1 MIYFRYIMRY
11 DDIFLD
17 IYYEIWYILDIKWEM
32 MIYFKYIIWD
42 MIYFIYIM
50 IIWDK
55 MIYIRYIMRNDF
67 EYGVKVILRECYI
80 DIKLKLMLF
89 VIKIEIFV
97 EIIKL
102 RDSCL

>member
-1 MIYFRYIMRY
+1 
-11 DDIFLD
+11 
-17 IYYEIWYILDIKWEM
+17 
-32 MIYFKYIIWD
+32 

-67 EYGVKVILRECYI
+67 EYGVKVMYECHI
-80 DIKLKLMLF
+80 EIKLKLMLV
-89 VIKIEIFV
+89 VIKIEKFV
-97 EIIKL
+97 EIIKF